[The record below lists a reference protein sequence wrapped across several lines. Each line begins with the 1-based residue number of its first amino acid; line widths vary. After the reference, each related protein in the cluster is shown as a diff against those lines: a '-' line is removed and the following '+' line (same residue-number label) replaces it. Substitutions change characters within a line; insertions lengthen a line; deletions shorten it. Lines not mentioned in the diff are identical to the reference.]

1 MVNNLILRIISAV
14 ILGGISIFS
23 IIKGGILL
31 KSLLVISLFAMIFEW
46 TSINKKKNLLYFS
59 GLIYII
65 IPMIFWIFNPNSI
78 NILWA
83 FTIVWSCDIFAYF
96 GGRLIGGPKFAPTI
110 SPKKTWAGV
119 IVGSF
124 FAFISSYFYIL
135 KFMNMS
141 KGLLISSIFMIIASV
156 YGDLLE
162 SKAKRILDVKD
173 SGNIIP
179 GHGGVCDR
187 LDSFLL
193 VSYIFMIIYY
203 FGIL

>member
-1 MVNNLILRIISAV
+1 MVNNLVLRVVSAIV
-14 ILGGISIFS
+14 LGGISIFA
-23 IIKGGILL
+23 IIKGGVSLKILL
-31 KSLLVISLFAMIFEW
+31 SISLLAMIFEW
-46 TSINKKKNLLYFS
+46 TSINKKKNFLYFL
-59 GLIYII
+59 GLIYIL
-65 IPMIFWIFNPNSI
+65 IPMQFWIFNQNSI
-78 NILWA
+78 NIMWV

-119 IVGSF
+119 IIGSI
-124 FAFISSYFYIL
+124 FAFIFSYIYIS
-135 KFMNMS
+135 KFMEMDTN
-141 KGLLISSIFMIIASV
+141 LIVASIFMIIASV

-162 SKAKRILDVKD
+162 SKAKRTLGVKD
-173 SGNIIP
+173 TGNIIP

-203 FGIL
+203 LGIL

>member
-1 MVNNLILRIISAV
+1 MVNNLVLRIISAV

-23 IIKGGILL
+23 IIKGGFLL
-31 KSLLVISLFAMIFEW
+31 KSLLVISLLAMIFEW

-78 NILWA
+78 NILWV

-119 IVGSF
+119 IVGSIF
-124 FAFISSYFYIL
+124 SFISSYFYISN
-135 KFMNMS
+135 FMEMS